1 MSALRTFWV
10 DKYAPKE
17 IDDYIFQD
25 AAQKK
30 LVLKIVIEQSLP
42 NLMLSGIQ
50 GTGKSSLAALLLRE
64 LAVDESDILVINAS
78 NNTSVDMVRDEI
90 MPFITSWA
98 VGDYKVVVL
107 EEVSRLSA
115 AAQEAL
121 KVPLE
126 QYADVVRFIFTT
138 NEENKIIPAVKSRF
152 QTLRFKSHDKKIIG
166 ELLTKILDTEKVKYT
181 ADQVPAFV
189 EAGYPDIRQTIHL
202 LEQHTS
208 GGKLSPIVSLSH
220 NAEYK
225 SVLLDIIENDNWPQ
239 MKNLV
244 VPYISM
250 EEWDGF
256 YKFLYENLHKSP
268 NFSADDER
276 MGAAV
281 VWIAEHLYRHTFV
294 SDPAIN
300 GAALAVRLSQI

>member
-1 MSALRTFWV
+1 MSVLRTFWV

-30 LVLKIVIEQSLP
+30 LVLKIIIEQSLP
-42 NLMLSGIQ
+42 NLLLSGIQ
-50 GTGKSSLAALLLRE
+50 GTGKTSLASLLLRE

-78 NNTSVDMVRDEI
+78 NNTSVDTIRDEV

-107 EEVSRLSA
+107 EEVSRLSP
-115 AAQEAL
+115 AAQDAL

-126 QYADVVRFIFTT
+126 QYADIVRFIFTT

-152 QTLRFKSHDKKIIG
+152 QTLRFKSHNKNNIKD
-166 ELLTKILDTEKVKYT
+166 LLIKILDAEKVKY
-181 ADQVPAFV
+181 APDQIPLFV

-208 GGKLSPIVSLSH
+208 GGKLSPIVTVNQ

-225 SVLLDIIENDNWPQ
+225 SVLLDIIEKDNWIQ

-244 VPYISM
+244 VPYISI
-250 EEWDGF
+250 EEWDGM

-268 NFSADDER
+268 IFNADDER

-281 VWIAEHLYRHTFV
+281 VWIAEYMYRHTFV
-294 SDPAIN
+294 ADPAIN
-300 GAALAVRLSQI
+300 GAALAIRLSQI